1 MSPDRIMALR
11 AVLGVPAGDIFAVL
25 AWDSPR
31 APNGWRLA
39 AVGKGRVRFLG
50 EPYPGAKAPPLERS
64 WRPWSSKSG
73 KPRKVHDRLGPKP

>member
-50 EPYPGAKAPPLERS
+50 EPYPGAKATPLETFLEALELEVREAPEGP
-64 WRPWSSKSG
+64 RPSG
-73 KPRKVHDRLGPKP
+73 T